1 MDKQFCLLMDKQF
14 CLSIMLGECAS
25 EKNNVCPIPEM
36 MNK

>member
-1 MDKQFCLLMDKQF
+1 MDKQFCLLR
-14 CLSIMLGECAS
+14 IMLGESAS